1 MITDPR
7 DIRRRKFKMRM
18 RGFDPQDV
26 DSFLVEIAAA
36 FQSLQ
41 GENQRIAKRME
52 GIEAENKR
60 YKQREDS
67 IQHAMVNSQKAL
79 DQMKANARKSADLT
93 VSQAEMRAQKI
104 LDRAHNRLSQLHEDI
119 AALKRQRMQIEV
131 QIRSIIE
138 SHGKLLDMRNEEMRL
153 SDAENDKVL
162 ILKQSP

>member
-26 DSFLVEIAAA
+26 DGFLAEIAAA
-36 FQSLQ
+36 FESLH
-41 GENQRIAKRME
+41 GENLRIAKRME
-52 GIEAENKR
+52 RVEAENKR

-67 IQHAMVNSQKAL
+67 IQHAMVNSQKVL
-79 DQMKANARKSADLT
+79 EQMKANARKSADLT
-93 VSQAEMRAQKI
+93 ISEAQMRAEKI

-119 AALKRQRMQIEV
+119 AALKRQRMQIEI

-138 SHGKLLDMRNEEMRL
+138 NHGKLLQMRNEQRRL
-153 SDAENDKVL
+153 SDAEDNKAL
-162 ILKQSP
+162 ILKQS